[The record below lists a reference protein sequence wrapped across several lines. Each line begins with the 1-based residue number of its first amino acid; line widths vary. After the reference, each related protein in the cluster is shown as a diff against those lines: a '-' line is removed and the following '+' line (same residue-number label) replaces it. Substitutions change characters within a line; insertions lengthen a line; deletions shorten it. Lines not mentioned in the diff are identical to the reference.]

1 MDVFA
6 GLVGLLIGA
15 AAAWSLVAPRIAY
28 WRSETERARA
38 NVARIAEQAAAYA
51 AGCQQGRDDVLSLAR
66 VLAAPQVIP
75 VNNEHD
81 S

>member
-1 MDVFA
+1 MDVLA

-15 AAAWSLVAPRIAY
+15 VAAWSLVAPRIVY
-28 WRSETERARA
+28 WRNETERAQA

-66 VLAAPQVIP
+66 VLAPAQATT

>member
-1 MDVFA
+1 MDVLA
-6 GLVGLLIGA
+6 GLVGLLIGTV
-15 AAAWSLVAPRIAY
+15 AAWSLVAPRIAY
-28 WRSETERARA
+28 WRNETERAQA

-66 VLAAPQVIP
+66 VLAAPQVTP